1 MDVERLAELQDRKTA
16 EWHARAFAASEA
28 ELLALAEEN
37 HHCNFSL
44 WHEEDRARRED
55 LGYEHVYR
63 AKRNIDGWN
72 QRRND
77 AIEKMDRALFAAL
90 GPFAEGLPMN
100 SETPGMI
107 IDRLSILAL
116 KAYHMR
122 EEAERASAPPA
133 QREACRGKLAI
144 ILRQRADL
152 AAALAELLDA
162 CAQKRRGFRV
172 YHQFKMYN
180 DPNLNPELY
189 SR

>member
-1 MDVERLAELQDRKTA
+1 M
-16 EWHARAFAASEA
+16 
-28 ELLALAEEN
+28 
-37 HHCNFSL
+37 
-44 WHEEDRARRED
+44 
-55 LGYEHVYR
+55 YR